1 MFICF
6 YCGKGVNFI
15 VFPLSSLLII
25 SDGTR
30 QDGIIPTGKIR
41 LFRERMIM
49 SVVIKTRSRFLAFKG
64 NFCFQSTKNNIT
76 LLIVNDCIWWKQ
88 FHFSHLQIVCELINF
103 LLKFLELSSCLIE
116 WMSSLQPVLTQALFG
131 LLVNWLWNPGSY
143 LNPTTSFSVFSVVI
157 RHV

>member
-1 MFICF
+1 MFIYF
-6 YCGKGVNFI
+6 YCGKSVNFI
-15 VFPLSSLLII
+15 VFPLPSLLII

-30 QDGIIPTGKIR
+30 HKIPTGKIC
-41 LFRERMIM
+41 FYRERMIM

-88 FHFSHLQIVCELINF
+88 LHFSHLQIVCELINF
-103 LLKFLELSSCLIE
+103 LLKFLKLSPWLIE
-116 WMSSLQPVLTQALFG
+116 RMTNLQPVLTQALFG

-143 LNPTTSFSVFSVVI
+143 LNPTASFSVFSVVI
-157 RHV
+157 RYV